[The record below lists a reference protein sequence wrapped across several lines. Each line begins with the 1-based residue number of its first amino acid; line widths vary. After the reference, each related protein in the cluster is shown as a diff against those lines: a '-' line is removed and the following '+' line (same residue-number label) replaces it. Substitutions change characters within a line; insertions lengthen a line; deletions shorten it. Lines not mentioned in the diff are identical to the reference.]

1 MVVAL
6 QQISQKRLDSETVAS
21 SNPHYIAENDL
32 SHIADFPPPRQ
43 DERVNQNLN
52 CQPGDLD
59 KCYCFLQ
66 VKEEV
71 QALLKGM
78 SNLLRIDDL
87 EPTEVYYCKNDSGSN
102 HHNKLI
108 NSTEKY

>member
-1 MVVAL
+1 MHFSKSPKSISILKQLLLVILTIL
-6 QQISQKRLDSETVAS
+6 QKMTF
-21 SNPHYIAENDL
+21 
-32 SHIADFPPPRQ
+32 SHIPDFPPPQQ
-43 DERVNQNLN
+43 DERVNQKLI

-59 KCYCFLQ
+59 KCYCFLS

-87 EPTEVYYCKNDSGSN
+87 EPAEVYYCKNDSGSN